1 MKFTAFA
8 IEKIF
13 WLVVASI
20 PLIPEYVLR
29 KYHSSLAC
37 SDNGICFR
45 YGHSSLNSEGMAIVN
60 LSIALLFPV
69 CLWHLIGKH
78 IFVGR
83 MQPSFVAK
91 FRANRAAIFLG
102 RFYWLIVAVIPLLF
116 WYLFGTFHAPTE
128 CIGNGDCIKFYLPL
142 NAVDKAAVLM
152 SFCLLWPICLWKL
165 VGNGRTARKM
175 GSEETG
181 SG

>member
-1 MKFTAFA
+1 MKTTGIA

-13 WLVVASI
+13 WLVVAGV

-45 YGHSSLNSEGMAIVN
+45 YGSSSLNSEGMAIVN
-60 LSIALLFPV
+60 LSISLLLPV

-78 IFVGR
+78 IFVDR
-83 MQPSFVAK
+83 LQPSFVTK
-91 FRANRAAIFLG
+91 FRASRAAIFLG

-116 WYLFGTFHAPTE
+116 CYLFGTFQAPVE
-128 CIGNGDCIKFYLPL
+128 CVGNGDCIKFYLPL
-142 NAVDKAAVLM
+142 DAVSKLAVM
-152 SFCLLWPICLWKL
+152 ISCCLLWPICVWKL
-165 VGNGRTARKM
+165 VGSKRP
-175 GSEETG
+175 
-181 SG
+181 